1 MVLNMK
7 KLYMLIALLPI
18 FAMGIGCTS
27 TCKLPSL
34 TLGGAA
40 NKKALVGASLGKEGL
55 SVTAP
60 LVDLDV
66 PFPTASVDK

>member
-1 MVLNMK
+1 MK
-7 KLYMLIALLPI
+7 NIYMLIAVLPLFI
-18 FAMGIGCTS
+18 LGTGCSS

-40 NKKALVGASLGKEGL
+40 NKNALVGASLGKKGL
-55 SVTAP
+55 NVTAP

>member
-1 MVLNMK
+1 MK
-7 KLYMLIALLPI
+7 KLYMLIAVLPLFI
-18 FAMGIGCTS
+18 LGTGCTS

-34 TLGGAA
+34 TLGGDA
-40 NKKALVGASLGKEGL
+40 NKKALIGTSLGKEGV

-60 LVDLDV
+60 LVDLSV

>member
-1 MVLNMK
+1 MK
-7 KLYMLIALLPI
+7 NIYMLIAVLPLFI
-18 FAMGIGCTS
+18 LGTGCSS

-40 NKKALVGASLGKEGL
+40 NKNALVGASLGKEGV
-55 SVTAP
+55 SVPAP
-60 LVDLDV
+60 LVNVDV